1 MSTETD
7 KQIEIIAKAITPL
20 KEEEPEIERLLKIAV
35 YPTAKI
41 AEAHN
46 FDNDVIEMFIDN
58 VLMFT
63 NYHRFKKELVKLVH
77 DEIREIARDRAEQEE
92 YNRLYSEPTPD
103 QIAGEIQDDIISMYR
118 RER

>member
-1 MSTETD
+1 MSIETD

-41 AEAHN
+41 AESHN
-46 FDNDVIEMFIDN
+46 FDNDMIETFIDN

-63 NYHRFKKELVKLVH
+63 NYHRFKKELVSLVH

-92 YNRLYSEPTPD
+92 YNRLYSEPTAE

-118 RER
+118 CER

>member
-1 MSTETD
+1 MTIETD
-7 KQIEIIAKAITPL
+7 KQIELIAKAITPL

-46 FDNDVIEMFIDN
+46 FDNDIIETFIDN

-63 NYHRFKKELVKLVH
+63 HYHRFKKELVKLVH
-77 DEIREIARDRAEQEE
+77 DEIREIARDHAEREE
-92 YNRLYSEPTPD
+92 YDRLYSEPTPE